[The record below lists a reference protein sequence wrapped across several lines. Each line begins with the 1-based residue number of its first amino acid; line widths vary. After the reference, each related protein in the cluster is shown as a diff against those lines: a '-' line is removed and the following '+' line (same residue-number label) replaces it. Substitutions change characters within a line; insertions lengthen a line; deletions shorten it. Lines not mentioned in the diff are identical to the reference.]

1 VSDPI
6 ELISSLV
13 FETQNQ
19 ILTAQEKKP
28 LILKVKDKVHLITI
42 SKANSLSISDLVG
55 QIDNN

>member
-28 LILKVKDKVHLITI
+28 LILKVKDKVHLITVL
-42 SKANSLSISDLVG
+42 KANSLSISDLVG